1 MAIISSPSAP
11 WALLQR
17 AAALRGSALDTVV
30 QIGADGT
37 TLDDCAAAAIGKLS
51 IVEGDESMA
60 RALRAAAATCER
72 RIDVLETVVAAR
84 DGAVLW
90 HAYKLPAYSG
100 PRARDGLRTWFP
112 RLGEARVTERAAR
125 ALGAV
130 LAELNPEP
138 CAEGKALLI
147 DLPGQ
152 EPGLLAAVPDEV
164 LQRFEWIA
172 ARGWNRPPIGEAGHG
187 DCARR
192 LKAAGFVLQETS
204 SRDDF
209 ATAVWLYRFDGLRLQ
224 HERNAAELARL
235 RAYEAGEQQRELQL
249 GALQTALD
257 AARLEIEELSKR
269 VGTLAAERDAA
280 QARAAELEARAQD
293 NEARLARFVGEL
305 ERAEAQLDAI
315 RGFILDSSTP

>member
-1 MAIISSPSAP
+1 MNSSPSAP

-17 AAALRGSALDTVV
+17 AAALRGSALDNVV
-30 QIGADGT
+30 QIGAHGA
-37 TLDDCAAAAIGKLS
+37 TLDECAAMPIGRLS
-51 IVEGDESMA
+51 IVEGDESTA
-60 RALRAAAATCER
+60 RALRAAAAACER
-72 RIDVLETVVAAR
+72 RVDVQETVVAPT

-100 PRARDGLRTWFP
+100 PRARDGLRAWFP
-112 RLGEARVTERAAR
+112 RLGEARVAARTAR

-172 ARGWNRPPIGEAGHG
+172 VGGWNRPPAGEAGHG
-187 DCARR
+187 DCTRR
-192 LKAAGFVLQETS
+192 LKAAGFALQETS

-209 ATAVWLYRFDGLRLQ
+209 ATAAWLYRFDGLRLQ

-235 RAYEAGEQQRELQL
+235 RTYEAGEQQRELQL
-249 GALQTALD
+249 GALHTQLD
-257 AARLEIEELSKR
+257 AARLEIEALSKR
-269 VGTLAAERDAA
+269 VSTLAAERDAA
-280 QARAAELEARAQD
+280 LARGAELEARVQD
-293 NEARLARFVGEL
+293 GEARLARFGAEL

-315 RGFILDSSTP
+315 RGFMLDTSTP